1 MNEVLWDARGRGRG
15 RGRRDPGREGGGVGG
30 KENS

>member
-1 MNEVLWDARGRGRG
+1 MRDKTQGERWGKVGEGEYRGGG
-15 RGRRDPGREGGGVGG
+15 GGGVGG